1 MRKLLRSFVKKNELK
16 ESAIRDNLNKLSKEE
31 LIDIILRQLIM
42 LEQLQEKNAELFKR
56 VEELERT
63 SHRQAAPFRIAEK
76 KRVENPGKP
85 GQKAGHKG
93 YYRTIEESEVEGTIK
108 TELPCCPYCKGE
120 VNDIRN
126 IEQII
131 EEIPEIKRVAYR
143 LITQYGWCSCC
154 QKEVYSSHPLQT
166 SQATGAAKVQLGPQA
181 KSLAMSLQYEYGM
194 TKRKVCGL
202 MKKVFN
208 INFSAGGLV
217 YASHRG
223 AAKMEYQYESL
234 CTGLRQ
240 SDVVHSD
247 ETSWYVGNPKYWLWV
262 FANSNA
268 TAYHV
273 SAGRGRKVIEGVLG
287 QGYAGTL
294 VSDCLSIYDDVN
306 DRQQKCYSHHLKAI
320 GQAIEKADD
329 RQKVYLEQLKL
340 LLKTA
345 LAVKTV
351 KADKPPDEYIR
362 LCSALEKQAD
372 ALIIPLRENEL
383 EEKVANRLRKQRDHL
398 FTFLYYDEVDA
409 TNNLAERQLR
419 PAVIARKVSC
429 GNKTP
434 KGANT
439 WQVMASIA
447 ATAQQRQQCFLYI
460 VADAIRIKPIA

>member
-1 MRKLLRSFVKKNELK
+1 MKDSEVRGG
-16 ESAIRDNLNKLSKEE
+16 LNGLSKQE
-31 LIDIILRQLIM
+31 LIDIIIRQMAII
-42 LEQLQEKNAELFKR
+42 EQLQEKNAELVKR
-56 VEELERT
+56 IEELERT
-63 SHRQAAPFRIAEK
+63 THRQAAPFRIAEN
-76 KRVENPGKP
+76 KRVLHPGKP
-85 GQKAGHKG
+85 GRKAGHKG
-93 YYRTIEESEVEGTIK
+93 SYRTIEESQIEETIK
-108 TELPCCPYCKGE
+108 VELPCCPYCKGE
-120 VNDIRN
+120 VNDIQN
-126 IEQII
+126 IEQVI
-131 EEIPEIKRVAYR
+131 EEIPVIKRAVSR

-202 MKKVFN
+202 MKKVFD

-217 YASHRG
+217 YASHRS
-223 AAKMEYQYESL
+223 AAKMEYQYQGL
-234 CTGLRQ
+234 CTGLRR
-240 SDVVHSD
+240 SKVVHSD
-247 ETSWYVGNPKYWLWV
+247 ETSWYVGSPKYWLWV
-262 FANSNA
+262 FANSSA

-273 SAGRGRKVIEGVLG
+273 SASRGRKVIEDMLG
-287 QGYAGTL
+287 KDYAGTL

-320 GQAIEKADD
+320 CQAIEKVDD
-329 RQKVYLEQLKL
+329 ISKAYLEQLKL

-345 LAVKTV
+345 MVV
-351 KADKPPDEYIR
+351 KAIKAEKPPDEYIR
-362 LCSALEKQAD
+362 LCSELEKQAD

-429 GNKTP
+429 GNKTQ
-434 KGANT
+434 KGAHT
-439 WQVMASIA
+439 WEVMASIA
-447 ATAQQRQQCFLYI
+447 ATANQQQQPFQLI
-460 VADAIRIKPIA
+460 VADAVRLNANHVER